1 MIAIVDADS
10 CIYQTAWQQPS
21 LDKAFENY
29 LTIMSKHWVDP
40 VWSDEQFIYCGGK
53 DNFRYNLCPNY
64 KANRKAPPEDANLF
78 RPLMQKIIDEG
89 LAIPADGMEAD
100 DMVRIKATELASL
113 NKEFTVVHIDKDL
126 DCIPGKHYNPRKQE
140 FYEID
145 VDTADLLYW
154 TQMLKGDPTDNLPGL
169 PKVGPKKAEAMLKGV
184 PMGRRKSR
192 VLAAYR
198 AKYGRVDWKEKML
211 ETANGIHILRSEGD
225 YFEI

>member
-1 MIAIVDADS
+1 MIAVVDADS

-29 LTIMSKHWVDP
+29 LTIMSKHWIDP

-53 DNFRYNLCPNY
+53 DNFRYELCPNY
-64 KANRKAPPEDANLF
+64 KANRKAPPDDASLF
-78 RPLMQKIIDEG
+78 RPLMAKIIEEG
-89 LAIPADGMEAD
+89 LAIPSDGMEAD
-100 DMVRIKATELASL
+100 DRVRIKCTELASL

-126 DCIPGKHYNPRKQE
+126 DCIPGKHYNPRKQA
-140 FYEID
+140 FYDID
-145 VDTADLLYW
+145 VNTADLLYW

-198 AKYGRVDWKEKML
+198 AKYGRVDWKEKLL

-225 YFEI
+225 YFKV

>member
-10 CIYQTAWQQPS
+10 CIYQTAWQQHS

-29 LTIMSKHWVDP
+29 LTIMSKHWIDP

-89 LAIPADGMEAD
+89 LAIPSDGMEAD
-100 DMVRIKATELASL
+100 DMVRIKSTELASL

-198 AKYGRVDWKEKML
+198 AKYGRVDWKEKLL

-225 YFEI
+225 YFKV

>member
-29 LTIMSKHWVDP
+29 LTIMSKHWIDP

-89 LAIPADGMEAD
+89 LAIPSDGMEAD
-100 DMVRIKATELASL
+100 DMVRIKSTELASL

-154 TQMLKGDPTDNLPGL
+154 TQMLKGGPTDNLPGL

-184 PMGRRKSR
+184 PIGRRKSR

-198 AKYGRVDWKEKML
+198 AKYGRVDWKEKLL

-225 YFEI
+225 YFKV

>member
-10 CIYQTAWQQPS
+10 CIYQTAWQQPD

-29 LTIMSKHWVDP
+29 LTIMSKHWIDP

-53 DNFRYNLCPNY
+53 DNFRYKLCPNY

-78 RPLMQKIIDEG
+78 RPLMAKIVKEG
-89 LAIPADGMEAD
+89 LAIPSDGMEAD

-184 PMGRRKSR
+184 PMGRRKAR

-198 AKYGRVDWKEKML
+198 AKYGRVDWKNKLL

-225 YFEI
+225 YFEV

>member
-10 CIYQTAWQQPS
+10 CIYQTAWQQPD

-29 LTIMSKHWVDP
+29 LTIMSKHWIDP

-78 RPLMQKIIDEG
+78 RPLMAKIIKEG
-89 LAIPADGMEAD
+89 LAIPSDGMEAD

-169 PKVGPKKAEAMLKGV
+169 PKVGPKKAEAMLKGI
-184 PMGRRKSR
+184 PMVGVKR
-192 VLAAYR
+192 VCLQ
-198 AKYGRVDWKEKML
+198 
-211 ETANGIHILRSEGD
+211 HIVLSMVVLIGKTSC
-225 YFEI
+225 

>member
-29 LTIMSKHWVDP
+29 LTIMSKHWIDP

-89 LAIPADGMEAD
+89 LAIPSDGMEAD
-100 DMVRIKATELASL
+100 DMVRIKSTELASL

-198 AKYGRVDWKEKML
+198 AKYGRVDWKEKLL

-225 YFEI
+225 YFKV

>member
-29 LTIMSKHWVDP
+29 LTIMSKHWIDP

-89 LAIPADGMEAD
+89 LAIPSDGMEAD

-198 AKYGRVDWKEKML
+198 AKYGRVDWKEKLL

-225 YFEI
+225 YFKV

>member
-29 LTIMSKHWVDP
+29 LTIMSKHWIDP

-89 LAIPADGMEAD
+89 LAIPSDGMEAD
-100 DMVRIKATELASL
+100 DMVRIKSTELASL

-184 PMGRRKSR
+184 PIGRRKSR

-198 AKYGRVDWKEKML
+198 AKYGRVDWKEKLL

-225 YFEI
+225 YFKV